1 MGKNLFSAWSRQPGR
16 VILSLLLWLHT
27 GTVSADLPDTVG
39 RIKPGIVAV
48 GTLQATRQPP
58 AVIRGSGFVVADGR
72 HVITNVH
79 VLPDSLD
86 TGQQEFL
93 AVLVGSGERGE
104 VRRATRILL
113 DEQHDLALLRITGDP
128 LPALRLAQADRVRE
142 GQEIAFTGFP
152 IGMVLG
158 LYPVTH
164 RGIVSAISPVVLP
177 AHHSGQLDA
186 AQIRRLRAAF
196 DVYQL
201 DATAY
206 PGNSGSPL
214 FDPGTGEVLG
224 IVNLVFVKESKENVL
239 KDPSGIAYAIPVRH
253 ARELL
258 RKGLGD
264 GK

>member
-1 MGKNLFSAWSRQPGR
+1 MARKLWWLTLQFVLPWLCAGT
-16 VILSLLLWLHT
+16 LL
-27 GTVSADLPDTVG
+27 ADLPDTID

-48 GTLQATRQPP
+48 GTMEATRQPP

-72 HVITNVH
+72 HVITNAH
-79 VLPDSLD
+79 VLPASLD
-86 TGQQEFL
+86 SGGQEFL
-93 AVLVGSGERGE
+93 AVLAGSGERGE
-104 VRRATRILL
+104 VRRATRILV
-113 DEQHDLALLRITGDP
+113 DDRHDLALLRISGEP
-128 LPALRLAQADRVRE
+128 LPALRLAQQDAVRE
-142 GQEIAFTGFP
+142 GREIAFTGFP

-158 LYPVTH
+158 LHPVTH

-177 AHHSGQLDA
+177 AHHAGQLDA

-214 FDPGTGEVLG
+214 FDPRTGEVLG
-224 IVNLVFVKESKENVL
+224 VVNLVFVKESKENVL

-258 RKGLGD
+258 RKGLGNEAEVS
-264 GK
+264 K

>member
-1 MGKNLFSAWSRQPGR
+1 M
-16 VILSLLLWLHT
+16 ILLLLWLH
-27 GTVSADLPDTVG
+27 SSAPWADLPDTIE

-48 GTLQATRQPP
+48 GTMQVTRQPP
-58 AVIRGSGFVVADGR
+58 AILLGTGFVVADGR
-72 HVITNVH
+72 HVITNAH
-79 VLPDSLD
+79 VLPASLD
-86 TGQQEFL
+86 SERQEFL
-93 AVLVGSGERGE
+93 AVLTGSGERGE
-104 VRRATRILL
+104 VRRATRIQV
-113 DEQHDLALLRITGDP
+113 DERHDLALLRISGEP
-128 LPALRLAQADRVRE
+128 LPALRLAAQDDVRE

-158 LYPVTH
+158 LHAVTH

-177 AHHSGQLDA
+177 AHHSGRLDA
-186 AQIRRLRAAF
+186 AQIRRLRTSF

-214 FDPGTGEVLG
+214 FDPRDGEVLG
-224 IVNLVFVKESKENVL
+224 ILNLVFVKESKENIL

-258 RKGLGD
+258 RGGLGN
-264 GK
+264 

>member
-1 MGKNLFSAWSRQPGR
+1 MGKTLSSTWIYRPGR
-16 VILSLLLWLHT
+16 VMLSLLLWLHA
-27 GTVSADLPDTVG
+27 GALSADLPDTID
-39 RIKPGIVAV
+39 RIRPGIVAV

-79 VLPDSLD
+79 VLPPTLD
-86 TGQQEFL
+86 AGQQEYL
-93 AVLVGSGERGE
+93 AVLAGHGERAE
-104 VRRATRILL
+104 ARRATRILL
-113 DEQHDLALLRITGDP
+113 DERHDLALLRIAGDP

-142 GQEIAFTGFP
+142 GQLVAFTGFP

-186 AQIRRLRAAF
+186 AQIRRLRQAF

-214 FDPGTGEVLG
+214 FDPGSGEVLG